1 MKKIHLVIFVVL
13 AMVPFQAGAD
23 TAFFNTNIT
32 RVLVTGD
39 DEFGGCM
46 VRPAASMENA
56 LDCRVWAT
64 MDCAGALGG
73 TKSEGNRK
81 FDTAQLANIMGK
93 KLGLTI
99 TDDKKING
107 WCFVERVAFTN

>member
-1 MKKIHLVIFVVL
+1 MKNRNLAIAIALLVIPLQVS
-13 AMVPFQAGAD
+13 AA
-23 TAFFNTNIT
+23 TAFFNSKIT
-32 RVLVTGD
+32 RVLVTSD

-46 VRPAASMENA
+46 VRPAASMSDA

-81 FDTAQLANIMGK
+81 FETAQLANVMGK
-93 KLGLTI
+93 NVGLTI

-107 WCFVERVAFTN
+107 WCYVERVAFTN

>member
-1 MKKIHLVIFVVL
+1 MKTLHL
-13 AMVPFQAGAD
+13 AMLVALTMIPVHAGAA
-23 TAFFNTNIT
+23 TAFFNTEIT
-32 RVLVTGD
+32 RVLVTSD

-46 VRPAASMENA
+46 VRPAASMSDA

-81 FDTAQLANIMGK
+81 FDTAQVANVMGK
-93 KLGLTI
+93 KVGLTI